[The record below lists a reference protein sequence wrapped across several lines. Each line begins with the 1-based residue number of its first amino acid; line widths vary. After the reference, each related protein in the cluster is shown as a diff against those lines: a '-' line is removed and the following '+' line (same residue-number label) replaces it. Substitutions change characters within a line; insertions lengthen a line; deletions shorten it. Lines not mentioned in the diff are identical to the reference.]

1 MLDNKDLLIKVSEL
15 KQFEEYL
22 SDKSLRDIV
31 SRMVIA
37 HYRDIKSM
45 KRTIIAEV
53 TERTIKELF
62 DREIKVDGQIIAR
75 LEQRV

>member
-1 MLDNKDLLIKVSEL
+1 MLDKDLLIKVSEL
-15 KQFEEYL
+15 QQFEEYL

-31 SRMVIA
+31 SRMVIS
-37 HYRDIKSM
+37 HYRTIKGTT
-45 KRTIIAEV
+45 RPFIAEV

>member
-1 MLDNKDLLIKVSEL
+1 MLDKDLLIKVSEL
-15 KQFEEYL
+15 QQFEEYL

-53 TERTIKELF
+53 AERTINELF
-62 DREIKVDGQIIAR
+62 DRNIKIDPQIIAR
-75 LEQRV
+75 LEQQIG